1 MRDKDRDK
9 DKNLF
14 VYGPS
19 ENCHPKGSSEIEKE
33 PEGGFQ
39 TELTKSVTHHAL
51 TGQSQKPGEA
61 RHRPFIEN
69 VRDGIYLLD
78 KEGRF
83 TYVNNLIAERSGFS
97 REWYI
102 GKHFAEIIGSRHRRR
117 AVAKHAAAMRGEMQP
132 PFEFTYFS
140 SSGEEIWVEVSV
152 TPLGEEGSIIG
163 LLGISRDISW
173 RKSTEGELKRHRD
186 SLEQLVAERTAELRK
201 SEKRYRDLVINAP
214 VAIYQT
220 SRAGNIV
227 YANQTCALTFGFNS
241 VEELISAGPFPR
253 HRTSEERKDMLRK
266 LDSPEGVKNCE
277 TEFIAKS
284 GEHLNVLLSATL
296 KEGLISGMMIDITE
310 RKKAEKELQKER
322 ETFFT
327 ILEND
332 PSGIALV
339 DGDGRY
345 RYVNPR
351 FTEITGYTLKDVP
364 TGKIWFEKAY
374 PDETYRN
381 AVIRTWKLNRQPDG
395 GSLDV
400 EFRIRCKNAKAK
412 DIEFRTTHLSTG
424 TITVLNDVTSRKE
437 VERALHESERK
448 YRSIFE
454 NAMEGIFQTTPRGR
468 FLSVNPALARIYG
481 YDSPQELMKC
491 VTNIGRQMYVH
502 PIDRTRLKDL
512 YKKQGFVEKFETQ
525 LYRKDGSTVW
535 ISMSSRTV
543 RDPQGRVLHYEGT
556 VENIT
561 TRKEKEAVEA
571 QLRQSQKMEAL
582 GTLAGGIAHDF
593 NNILV
598 GIIGFTEILLDD
610 TAPESPMHR
619 KLELIFKSAR
629 RGHNL
634 VRQILAFSRK
644 GETDRKP
651 VALALLI
658 REATELLRATIPSN
672 IEIRER
678 ILLQNDLVLAD
689 QVQVHQV
696 LINLCTNAA
705 HAIGSKGGVIEI
717 SLTDQQPDPADP
729 AMENGEMKGLYVK
742 LMVNDTGC
750 GIPPETLE
758 RVFEPF
764 FTTKK
769 PGEGTGMGL
778 SVVHGIVKAHD
789 GLISVRSRLREG
801 TSFSVYLPRL
811 KTGNPPATAIPSAKP
826 PPPGRIL
833 LVDDEEIIAE
843 MTRER
848 LERLGY
854 TVTVVTG
861 GSEALSLFRS
871 DPGAFDLVI
880 TDYAMPAMTGADLA
894 RQLTKEAK
902 RIPVILCSGAN
913 ESLSFRKMKKL
924 GISGFLVKPFLK
936 EELARQVRT
945 VLQGAYS
952 MPSVPGR
959 GSLAGTE

>member
-1 MRDKDRDK
+1 MTR
-9 DKNLF
+9 
-14 VYGPS
+14 
-19 ENCHPKGSSEIEKE
+19 
-33 PEGGFQ
+33 
-39 TELTKSVTHHAL
+39 
-51 TGQSQKPGEA
+51 
-61 RHRPFIEN
+61 
-69 VRDGIYLLD
+69 
-78 KEGRF
+78 
-83 TYVNNLIAERSGFS
+83 
-97 REWYI
+97 
-102 GKHFAEIIGSRHRRR
+102 
-117 AVAKHAAAMRGEMQP
+117 
-132 PFEFTYFS
+132 
-140 SSGEEIWVEVSV
+140 
-152 TPLGEEGSIIG
+152 
-163 LLGISRDISW
+163 
-173 RKSTEGELKRHRD
+173 
-186 SLEQLVAERTAELRK
+186 
-201 SEKRYRDLVINAP
+201 
-214 VAIYQT
+214 
-220 SRAGNIV
+220 
-227 YANQTCALTFGFNS
+227 
-241 VEELISAGPFPR
+241 
-253 HRTSEERKDMLRK
+253 
-266 LDSPEGVKNCE
+266 
-277 TEFIAKS
+277 
-284 GEHLNVLLSATL
+284 
-296 KEGLISGMMIDITE
+296 
-310 RKKAEKELQKER
+310 
-322 ETFFT
+322 
-327 ILEND
+327 
-332 PSGIALV
+332 
-339 DGDGRY
+339 
-345 RYVNPR
+345 
-351 FTEITGYTLKDVP
+351 
-364 TGKIWFEKAY
+364 
-374 PDETYRN
+374 
-381 AVIRTWKLNRQPDG
+381 
-395 GSLDV
+395 
-400 EFRIRCKNAKAK
+400 
-412 DIEFRTTHLSTG
+412 
-424 TITVLNDVTSRKE
+424 RKE

-468 FLSVNPALARIYG
+468 FLNVNPALARIYG

-502 PIDRTRLKDL
+502 PVDRIRLKDL
-512 YKKQGFVEKFETQ
+512 YRKQGFVEKFETQ

-543 RDPQGRVLHYEGT
+543 RDREGRVLHYEGT
-556 VENIT
+556 VEDIT
-561 TRKEKEAVEA
+561 TRKEKEAFEA

-593 NNILV
+593 NNVLV
-598 GIIGFTEILLDD
+598 GIIGFTEMLLDD
-610 TAPESPMHR
+610 AAPESPMHR
-619 KLELIFKSAR
+619 KLELIFKSAG

-651 VALALLI
+651 VAMAPLI

-678 ILLQNDLVLAD
+678 ILLENDLVLAD

-717 SLTDQQPDPADP
+717 SLTDQQPDPDP
-729 AMENGEMKGLYVK
+729 AMEKGEMKGPYVK

-778 SVVHGIVKAHD
+778 SVVHGIVKAHG

-811 KTGNPPATAIPSAKP
+811 KTGNPPATTIPPATFP
-826 PPPGRIL
+826 CRGRIL

-854 TVTVVTG
+854 TVTVARG
-861 GSEALSLFRS
+861 GSEALDLFRS
-871 DPGAFDLVI
+871 NPRAFDLVI

-894 RQLTKEAK
+894 RRLAKEGGEV
-902 RIPVILCSGAN
+902 PVILCSGVG
-913 ESLSFRKMKKL
+913 ESLSSRKMRKS

-945 VLQGAYS
+945 VLQGPFPGGRRPPA
-952 MPSVPGR
+952 MTPSPREINGKKPVDSIFSRLIFNMRKGVCHVR
-959 GSLAGTE
+959 QSRCNHYR